1 MKNHSKECKNKEK
14 QSFFTKNAKK
24 FFQNLVIRKICF
36 TFAPLSRLKY
46 DKARDLKTVL

>member
-1 MKNHSKECKNKEK
+1 MKTGSKESQNRGK

-24 FFQNLVIRKICF
+24 FFQNLVVRKICF

-46 DKARDLKTVL
+46 DKREI